1 MRQTVLSLIFFIFL
15 MPLIAQNSFELT
27 KFPKN
32 NQLIPR
38 DPLSNLGTYLVEGS
52 VSRSAN
58 ISLLYVKIT
67 FHKTGINTLFY
78 FQRMLLL
85 CVFKKFDCFKNQTG
99 TGSCI
104 IFAKTYCLYYYKRKK
119 MSKIFR
125 RFFYHFKI
133 NFSICRFRFSIQT
146 KEKQ

>member
-38 DPLSNLGTYLVEGS
+38 DPLSNLGTYLVEGN

-58 ISLLYVKIT
+58 ISLLYVKIW
-67 FHKTGINTLFY
+67 KDNVLDRNYTLA
-78 FQRMLLL
+78 
-85 CVFKKFDCFKNQTG
+85 VPTNVEKF
-99 TGSCI
+99 S
-104 IFAKTYCLYYYKRKK
+104 
-119 MSKIFR
+119 
-125 RFFYHFKI
+125 FKI
-133 NFSICRFRFSIQT
+133 PISIKAELKNYKIELIALKNEQEITLAKAENVVSGDVFIVNGQSNCIGRTERS
-146 KEKQ
+146 ESVV